1 MRRICWLTSAAVIA
15 VQQELIARYGGVP
28 GLRAPAPL
36 ESALARPKH
45 LAAYKESANMPELA
59 AAYAWGLLRNH
70 PFVDGNKRIALAA
83 MVMFLDLNGWDLICA
98 EAEETAMVLQA
109 AAGEITERD
118 WRKWVVRKAKK
129 IGGRSH

>member
-1 MRRICWLTSAAVIA
+1 
-15 VQQELIARYGGVP
+15 
-28 GLRAPAPL
+28 
-36 ESALARPKH
+36 
-45 LAAYKESANMPELA
+45 MPELA